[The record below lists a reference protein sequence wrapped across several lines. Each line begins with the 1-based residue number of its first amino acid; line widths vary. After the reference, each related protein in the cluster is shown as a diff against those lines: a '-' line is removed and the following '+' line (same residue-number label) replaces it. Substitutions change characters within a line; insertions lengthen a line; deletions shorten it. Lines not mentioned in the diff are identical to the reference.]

1 MERRQEFFAHAAKAN
16 LSGEQCRVLLC
27 LLSKEADRDISL
39 RQNQVA
45 EMLGMTESNVSRAIK
60 ALKDI
65 GLLSKKDVEGYDGK
79 PVLMIDKAFDFGP
92 VDPKYT
98 V

>member
-1 MERRQEFFAHAAKAN
+1 MEKSREFFAHAVKAN
-16 LSGEQCRVLLC
+16 LTGEQCRVLFC
-27 LLSKEADRDISL
+27 LLSEERDCDISL

-45 EMLGMTESNVSRAIK
+45 EMLGMTDSNVSRAIR
-60 ALKDI
+60 ALKEA
-65 GLLSKKDVEGYDGK
+65 GLLRTQDAEGRDGK

-92 VDPKYT
+92 VARKYL

>member
-1 MERRQEFFAHAAKAN
+1 MERSQEFFAHAAKAN

-27 LLSKEADRDISL
+27 LLSKESDRDISL

-60 ALKDI
+60 ALKDA
-65 GLLSKKDVEGYDGK
+65 GLLSVKDAEGRDGK
-79 PVLMIDKAFDFGP
+79 PVLMIDKAFDYGA
-92 VDPKYT
+92 VDSKYL

>member
-1 MERRQEFFAHAAKAN
+1 MQQPQKFFGQAAAAN
-16 LSGEQCRVLLC
+16 LTGEQCRVLFC
-27 LLSKEADRDISL
+27 LLSKEADRDISI

-60 ALKDI
+60 ALKEA
-65 GLLSKKDVEGYDGK
+65 GLLSKTDAEGRDGK

-92 VDPKYT
+92 VDAKYL

>member
-1 MERRQEFFAHAAKAN
+1 MQDPQKFFAHAARAN
-16 LSGEQCRVLLC
+16 LTGEQCRVLFC

-45 EMLGMTESNVSRAIK
+45 EILGLTESNVSRAIK
-60 ALKDI
+60 ALKEA
-65 GLLSKKDVEGYDGK
+65 GLLSKKDADGCDGK
-79 PVLMIDKAFDFGP
+79 PVLMIDKAFDYGP
-92 VDPKYT
+92 VDPKYL